1 MTTSLRNRILVTGAS
16 GSIGSQ
22 LAKQL
27 SISRAS
33 FRMGVHSK
41 DSKNMLSEIKGGDF
55 VEMDYSKPDTISRA
69 CNDVDSVFLLISGPR
84 ALEYVSTFVNEAKKA
99 EVKRIIKVSHFR
111 ADSSPGVTITRL
123 HRQVEK
129 VIEESGISYS
139 FLRPNSFMQNFVNF
153 HSSSIK
159 SINAFYV
166 PAGDAKVS
174 FVDIRDIASVAANIP
189 INRNNNDDMTY
200 INRSYDITGPDA
212 ISYYQAADILS
223 DTINK
228 KIRYV
233 NSTDDE
239 ARQGMRQVGMDEWFI
254 KIALEL
260 YDSYRRGYASK
271 ISPAVE
277 LITGTKPKTFVE
289 FAKDYA
295 SFFS

>member
-1 MTTSLRNRILVTGAS
+1 MHKYQTLMTTSLRNRILVTGAS

-69 CNDVDSVFLLISGPR
+69 CNDVYSVFLLISGPR

-129 VIEESGISYS
+129 IQ
-139 FLRPNSFMQNFVNF
+139 FNQKQL
-153 HSSSIK
+153 
-159 SINAFYV
+159 
-166 PAGDAKVS
+166 D
-174 FVDIRDIASVAANIP
+174 
-189 INRNNNDDMTY
+189 
-200 INRSYDITGPDA
+200 
-212 ISYYQAADILS
+212 
-223 DTINK
+223 
-228 KIRYV
+228 
-233 NSTDDE
+233 
-239 ARQGMRQVGMDEWFI
+239 
-254 KIALEL
+254 
-260 YDSYRRGYASK
+260 
-271 ISPAVE
+271 
-277 LITGTKPKTFVE
+277 
-289 FAKDYA
+289 
-295 SFFS
+295 

>member
-1 MTTSLRNRILVTGAS
+1 
-16 GSIGSQ
+16 
-22 LAKQL
+22 
-27 SISRAS
+27 
-33 FRMGVHSK
+33 MGVHSK
-41 DSKNMLSEIKGGDF
+41 DSKNMLSAIKGGDF
-55 VEMDYSKPDTISRA
+55 VEMDYSKPDTINQA

-99 EVKRIIKVSHFR
+99 EVKHIIKLSHFR

-129 VIEESGISYS
+129 VIEESGISYT
-139 FLRPNSFMQNFVNF
+139 LRPNSFMQNFVNF
-153 HSSSIK
+153 YSPSIK

-166 PAGDAKVS
+166 PGGDAKVS
-174 FVDIRDIASVAANIP
+174 FVDIRDIASVAANIL

-212 ISYYQAADILS
+212 VSYYQAADILS

-260 YDSYRRGYASK
+260 YDSYRRGYASNLHVHFESK
-271 ISPAVE
+271 
-277 LITGTKPKTFVE
+277 
-289 FAKDYA
+289 
-295 SFFS
+295 